1 MKYSIN
7 IYSITLVWYKINEE
21 QKKRI
26 IKYSRDTSRANWL
39 SSKKTN
45 ISRTFSVP
53 IFRVLILYP
62 EDEER
67 DGP

>member
-26 IKYSRDTSRANWL
+26 TTYSRATSRANWL
-39 SSKKTN
+39 SGKKTN

-53 IFRVLILYP
+53 IFRVQDQYP